1 MNADEHRLNEL
12 SKNSTKS
19 LAQHSRN
26 QISFM
31 KAGRLL
37 RKRPLAMT
45 RTMRFVIAKRNRP
58 LRPYSVIASEAKQ
71 SFSHKQTIPLDK
83 GGEGNCKKLTKKEV
97 FHSNTI
103 LHSV

>member
-1 MNADEHRLNEL
+1 MCQRTHGKAGDLNVLIE
-12 SKNSTKS
+12 STGF

-26 QISFM
+26 HFFFM
-31 KAGRLL
+31 KGGRLL

-45 RTMRFVIAKRNRP
+45 RTMRFVIAKRNRS

-83 GGEGNCKKLTKKEV
+83 GR
-97 FHSNTI
+97 
-103 LHSV
+103 